1 MIPLVLNLSKAL
13 ALSAAITAA
22 LALPAWRLRR
32 LHRHIRASRGLA
44 ETLPGTIAEVL
55 AYLAIGPGIFA
66 TLAAVGLLVE
76 ASGVIEWL
84 SAP

>member
-22 LALPAWRLRR
+22 LALSAWWLRR
-32 LHRHIRASRGLA
+32 LHRHIRASKGLA
-44 ETLPGTIAEVL
+44 ETLPGAIAEVFTC
-55 AYLAIGPGIFA
+55 LAIGPGVFA
-66 TLAAVGLLVE
+66 TLAAVGLLAE